1 MEVSM
6 LAAPLILAA
15 LLVAFLVVPALQR
28 RSTPYA
34 KQQRR
39 MKQAR
44 AEYQR
49 SLGAD

>member
-1 MEVSM
+1 MF
-6 LAAPLILAA
+6 AAPLIL
-15 LLVAFLVVPALQR
+15 VAIVIAFVLVPALQR

-39 MKQAR
+39 MEKAR

-49 SLGAD
+49 SLNS

>member
-1 MEVSM
+1 MQAPM
-6 LAAPLILAA
+6 FAAPLIVAA
-15 LLVAFLVVPALQR
+15 LLVTFLIVPALQR

-34 KQQRR
+34 KQRRR

-49 SLGAD
+49 SIR